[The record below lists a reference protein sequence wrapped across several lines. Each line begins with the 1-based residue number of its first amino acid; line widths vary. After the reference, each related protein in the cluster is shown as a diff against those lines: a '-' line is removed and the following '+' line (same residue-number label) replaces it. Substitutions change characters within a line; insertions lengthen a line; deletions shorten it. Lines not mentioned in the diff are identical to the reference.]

1 MSKKTIIILAVIVV
15 AVVALGGMVIG
26 TYNGL
31 AQGREAVYTER
42 SDIDTTLQRRADLI
56 PQLVATVKNLS
67 EHEQEVVDSVTKA
80 RAAMMGA
87 NTTEEKLEA
96 NAELSSALNRL
107 IAVAEAYPEI
117 TSTPAYTTL
126 MDELAGTENRIAVA
140 RKDYNEAVKA
150 YNDKIITFPG
160 NLFAKMFGFEREVYY
175 EADSGS
181 NTAPNVSDLFE

>member
-15 AVVALGGMVIG
+15 VVVALSGMVIG

-42 SDIDTTLQRRADLI
+42 SDIDTNLQRRADLI
-56 PQLVATVKNLS
+56 PQLVATVKNLT

-87 NTTEEKLEA
+87 GTTEEKLEA

-126 MDELAGTENRIAVA
+126 MDELAGTENRIAFA

-175 EADSGS
+175 EADSSS

>member
-1 MSKKTIIILAVIVV
+1 MSKKTISILAVVVIVV
-15 AVVALGGMVIG
+15 VVLGGMVIG

-31 AQGREAVYTER
+31 AQGREAVYTAR

-140 RKDYNEAVKA
+140 RKDYNNAVKT
-150 YNDKIITFPG
+150 YNDKVITFPG
-160 NLFAKMFGFEREVYY
+160 SLFAKMFGFEREVYY

-181 NTAPNVSDLFE
+181 NSAPNVSDLFE

>member
-175 EADSGS
+175 EADSSS